1 MSQELREAPLVLV
14 LLDDPPPQPAIAAA
28 QMAKTRANPMVILR
42 VKTAPVYLGWTPGVW
57 AADPRGRIAAILR
70 TRSIAAVLAATGLM
84 AGLLAQGGGAS
95 PVAHTAAFSP
105 CDISGKQQDLGAS
118 YVTSLKV
125 QGVSCAKGEKVIK
138 AYHQCRHQAG
148 GPAGTCGSTLLG
160 FKCKDGKRTG
170 VPNVQY
176 NATAKCH
183 KVSNASKRVK
193 SRYTQNT

>member
-1 MSQELREAPLVLV
+1 LRRILTG
-14 LLDDPPPQPAIAAA
+14 AIVVAA
-28 QMAKTRANPMVILR
+28 L
-42 VKTAPVYLGWTPGVW
+42 
-57 AADPRGRIAAILR
+57 
-70 TRSIAAVLAATGLM
+70 S
-84 AGLLAQGGGAS
+84 AGLLAQSGGAS
-95 PVAHTAAFSP
+95 PTAHAASFSP
-105 CDISGKQQDLGAS
+105 CNISGKQQQLGAS

-125 QGVSCAKGEKVIK
+125 QGVSCTKGEKVIK
-138 AYHQCRHQAG
+138 AYHRCRHENG
-148 GPAGTCGSTLLG
+148 GAAGTCGATLLG

>member
-1 MSQELREAPLVLV
+1 MISGVALASVL
-14 LLDDPPPQPAIAAA
+14 
-28 QMAKTRANPMVILR
+28 
-42 VKTAPVYLGWTPGVW
+42 G
-57 AADPRGRIAAILR
+57 
-70 TRSIAAVLAATGLM
+70 
-84 AGLLAQGGGAS
+84 AGLLAQTGGAS
-95 PVAHTAAFSP
+95 PTAHKASFTP
-105 CDISGKQQDLGAS
+105 CNISGKQQQLGAS

-138 AYHQCRHQAG
+138 AYHQCRHQNG
-148 GPAGTCGSTLLG
+148 GAAGTCGGTLLG